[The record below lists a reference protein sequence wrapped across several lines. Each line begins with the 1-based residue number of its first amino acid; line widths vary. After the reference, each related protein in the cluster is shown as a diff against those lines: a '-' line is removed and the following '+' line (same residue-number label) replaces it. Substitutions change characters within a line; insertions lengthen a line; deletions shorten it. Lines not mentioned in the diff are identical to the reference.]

1 MTVASKVLVIGGGFS
16 GMAAAIMLARGGV
29 AVDLVEID
37 PGWRSYGAGI
47 SLHGATLRVF
57 QTLGVL
63 DGFCKAGATTSGLV
77 IRKPQDDAI
86 IARIPTPPAPG
97 VDLPGNAAIMRPA
110 LARLLAEATRAAGV
124 HVRLGLTFTTIAQD
138 ADGVDVQ
145 FSDGST
151 GRYDAVIGADGLYS
165 ATRRALMPDAPV
177 PRFVGQSVW
186 RAELPTPEAIE
197 TLTMWLG
204 RSVKAGINPV
214 GPGRSYLFLTE
225 DKPENDWID
234 EADLLPRMRALM
246 GRFPSP
252 LLSAVA
258 AGLGADSKVI
268 YRPLEALLVPQPW
281 FAGRVMLIGDAV
293 HATTPHLGAGACIG
307 MEDGIVIAEELQRA
321 ASVAEAF
328 SAHQARRWD
337 RCRMVVE
344 NSARLSQ
351 IEITGGDQGEHHAI
365 MGRSVVALTEAI

>member
-1 MTVASKVLVIGGGFS
+1 MTAVSKVLVIGGGFS

-63 DGFCKAGATTSGLV
+63 DGFCNAGATTSGLV